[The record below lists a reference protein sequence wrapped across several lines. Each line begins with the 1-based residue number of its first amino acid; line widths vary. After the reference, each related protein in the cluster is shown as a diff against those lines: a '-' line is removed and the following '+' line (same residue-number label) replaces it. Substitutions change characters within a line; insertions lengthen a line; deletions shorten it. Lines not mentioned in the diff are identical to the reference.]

1 MKTFS
6 LIISL
11 IIGMI
16 MLLVSVYWM
25 YKDDYGRANWF
36 AIMAVANFMFALR

>member
-1 MKTFS
+1 MTVFS
-6 LIISL
+6 FAVGIL
-11 IIGMI
+11 

>member
-1 MKTFS
+1 MTVFS
-6 LIISL
+6 FAVGIL
-11 IIGMI
+11 
-16 MLLVSVYWM
+16 MLLVSAYWM